1 MWIQNVSFDDI
12 KKGNHRVSDSMMLIQ
27 IVDIDRNYPRALMDF
42 DITVGYKFLDLE
54 EKDVFTCDWD
64 PKISVDQAKGILFN
78 LLLAKERK
86 MDVVVHCHM
95 GVCRSGAVAEVG
107 VMLGFEDAENWR
119 QPNLLVKKRL
129 MDILGWGY

>member
-12 KKGNHRVSDSMMLIQ
+12 KKGNHRVSNNMMLIQ
-27 IVDIDRNYPRALMDF
+27 IVDIDCKYPRALMDF
-42 DITVGYKFLDLE
+42 DITRGYKFLDLE
-54 EKDVFTCDWD
+54 EKDTFTCTWD
-64 PKISVDQAKGILFN
+64 PKITRDQANGIMYD
-78 LLLAKERK
+78 LLLAKARN

-107 VMLGFEDAENWR
+107 VMLGFEDAKNWR

-129 MDILGWGY
+129 LDILGWCY